1 MRTVVAQVKLGIERL
16 TPTALVE
23 KGRNLVEKCTGNANV
38 TLPATF
44 LTDMTAAVDALE
56 AANLKVLAN
65 GGREDHLTR
74 NERKRDVDEFIRKL
88 GGYVDG
94 QCSGDAEKIAST
106 GFQTR
111 KGPSPVGV
119 VDAPKNLRATRG
131 KLPGTADLRWDS
143 VKGRLMYNLYICEG
157 DPKEEKNW
165 TLLLQTSK
173 NYHVAT
179 ELVPDAVY
187 YFRTQ
192 AIGTAGVGPVS
203 DEVNAKAA

>member
-1 MRTVVAQVKLGIERL
+1 MRTVVAQVKLGLDGL

-38 TLPATF
+38 TLPAAF

-74 NERKRDVDEFIRKL
+74 NERKRDVEEFVRKL

-94 QCSGDAEKIAST
+94 QCTGDAEKIAST
-106 GFQTR
+106 GFQSR
-111 KGPSPVGV
+111 KGPSPIGV
-119 VDAPKNLRATRG
+119 LDAPKNLRFIRG
-131 KLPGTADLRWDS
+131 KLPGTAELRWDR
-143 VKGRLMYNLYICEG
+143 VRGRLMYNLYICEG
-157 DPKEEKNW
+157 DPKDEKNW
-165 TLLLQTSK
+165 SLLLQTSK
-173 NYHVAT
+173 NFHIAT

-192 AIGTAGVGPVS
+192 AIGAAGAGQMS

>member
-1 MRTVVAQVKLGIERL
+1 MKLGLDGL

-23 KGRNLVEKCTGNANV
+23 KGRNLVEKSTGNANV
-38 TLPATF
+38 TPPAGF
-44 LTDMTAAVDALE
+44 LTDMAKAVDALE

-74 NERKRDVDEFIRKL
+74 NERKRDVEEFVRKL

-94 QCSGDAEKIAST
+94 ECSGDAEKIAST
-106 GFQTR
+106 GFQSR

-119 VDAPKNLRATRG
+119 VDAPKNLRASRG
-131 KLPGTADLRWDS
+131 KLPRTAELRWDR

-157 DPKEEKNW
+157 DPKDDKNW

-173 NYHVAT
+173 NFHVAT
-179 ELVPDAVY
+179 ELISDAVY

>member
-1 MRTVVAQVKLGIERL
+1 MRTVVAQVKLGLDGL

-23 KGRNLVEKCTGNANV
+23 KGRNLVEKSTGNANV
-38 TLPATF
+38 TPPAGF
-44 LTDMTAAVDALE
+44 LTDMAKAVDALE

-74 NERKRDVDEFIRKL
+74 NERKRDVEEFVRKL

-94 QCSGDAEKIAST
+94 ECSGDAEKIAST
-106 GFQTR
+106 GFQSR

-119 VDAPKNLRATRG
+119 VDAPKNLRASRG
-131 KLPGTADLRWDS
+131 KLPRTAELRWDR

-157 DPKEEKNW
+157 DPKDDKNW

-173 NYHVAT
+173 NFHVAT
-179 ELVPDAVY
+179 ELISDAVY

>member
-1 MRTVVAQVKLGIERL
+1 MKLGLDGL

-23 KGRNLVEKCTGNANV
+23 KGRNLVEKSTGNANV
-38 TLPATF
+38 TPPAGF
-44 LTDMTAAVDALE
+44 LTDMAKAVDALG

-74 NERKRDVDEFIRKL
+74 NERKRDVEEFVRKL

-94 QCSGDAEKIAST
+94 ECSGDAEKIAST
-106 GFQTR
+106 GFQSR

-119 VDAPKNLRATRG
+119 VDAPKNLRASRG
-131 KLPGTADLRWDS
+131 KLPRTAELRWDR

-157 DPKEEKNW
+157 DPKDDKNW

-173 NYHVAT
+173 NFHVAT
-179 ELVPDAVY
+179 ELISDAVY